1 MDSCNQ
7 YCSKRYNLE
16 QKMDL
21 CGCLVFFILMM
32 PIFFVIDGVW
42 GDQFFELFIAM
53 LLGQIHER
61 DPEIKK
67 YHTIQTN
74 MFMAAA

>member
-1 MDSCNQ
+1 
-7 YCSKRYNLE
+7 
-16 QKMDL
+16 MDL

-42 GDQFFELFIAM
+42 EDQFFDLFIAM